1 MKKKGK
7 ILLIIALIIGILY
20 AIYSVCYWSGAV
32 NTASTATNAEQ
43 VGAGIATVI
52 VLPHL
57 VFTGLAII
65 FNALAVFLYN
75 RPFAL
80 VAAIL
85 YTVALVL
92 FPVYFMFVIVEM
104 ILCYIAFA
112 RMSKRGQPEK

>member
-7 ILLIIALIIGILY
+7 VLLLIALIIGVFY
-20 AIYSVCYWSGAV
+20 CIYSVSYWSGV
-32 NTASTATNAEQ
+32 GSKATTDSEAI
-43 VGAGIATVI
+43 GAGIASML

-57 VFTGLAII
+57 VMTALAVI
-65 FNALAVFLYN
+65 FNALAFFMYN

-85 YTVALVL
+85 YTIALVL
-92 FPVYFMFVIVEM
+92 FPAYFMFVVVEM

-112 RMSKRGQPEK
+112 KMKK

>member
-1 MKKKGK
+1 MKKGK
-7 ILLIIALIIGILY
+7 ILLLVALIIGVLY
-20 AIYSVCYWSGAV
+20 AVYSVSYWSGANGSAV
-32 NTASTATNAEQ
+32 SDADT

-57 VFTGLAII
+57 VMTGLAII
-65 FNALAVFLYN
+65 FNALSFFLYN

-92 FPVYFMFVIVEM
+92 FPPYFMFVIIEM

-112 RMSKRGQPEK
+112 RMKKKEQ